1 MAHKA
6 QTARLVMVTK
16 SSKMEPVSP
25 VLPANSTIM
34 ELVQV
39 SLLFTQPAMPL
50 VRPAIRQPHAPAV
63 MATILTSTLKLK
75 PVSRPVHPALMRI
88 LLISA

>member
-1 MAHKA
+1 MA
-6 QTARLVMVTK
+6 TK

-25 VLPANSTIM
+25 VLPVNSTIT

-39 SLLFTQPAMPL
+39 RLLFIQPAMLL
-50 VRPAIRQPHAPAV
+50 VRPVIPPPRAPAV
-63 MATILTSTLKLK
+63 MATILTSILKLK
-75 PVSRPVHPALMRI
+75 PVSRPVHRALMRI